1 MPSQTLPAR
10 PRPADA
16 RAATGQ
22 AGEGRTASRPRDIPA
37 RGWWSILKRSVV
49 EANEDRIM
57 TEAAGVTFYAL
68 LSVFPALTALV
79 SLFGLFADPAM
90 VGQQLQQAAG
100 FIPSG
105 GMQII
110 DEQLRRLASGEPGS
124 LGFSAVVG
132 LGVALWSANQGTKAM
147 FDALNVVYEEEEK
160 RGFIRRTLISLAFTF
175 GALVFTMLAMGAVV
189 VLPVVLAFAGL
200 ESSTEW
206 LLRLARWPLL
216 ILFIT
221 ALLATLYRFGP
232 SREKARWRWV
242 SWGGVFAALA
252 WAALSAGFSFYVGNF
267 GNYDA
272 TYGSLGAVIGF
283 MTWIWLSAMVV
294 LFGAELNAEME
305 HQTARDTTTGPER
318 RMGHRGATMADTV
331 AVEGAE
337 GRARAEGVAARAA
350 ARESGRPAAAAP
362 GTAPASDPH
371 AADPLAPDTLA
382 PGTPPGLAPR

>member
-10 PRPADA
+10 QAA
-16 RAATGQ
+16 RAPGSAQGH
-22 AGEGRTASRPRDIPA
+22 TAARPRDIPA
-37 RGWWSILKRSVV
+37 RGWWSILKRAAI

-90 VGQQLQQAAG
+90 VGQQLQQAEG
-100 FIPSG
+100 FIPAG

-147 FDALNVVYEEEEK
+147 FDALNIVYEEEEK
-160 RGFIRRTLISLAFTF
+160 RGFLRRTLITLAFTL

-305 HQTARDTTTGPER
+305 HQTARDTTTGPEQ
-318 RMGHRGATMADTV
+318 RMGQRGATMADSV
-331 AVEGAE
+331 AADGPGGRDRAAGA
-337 GRARAEGVAARAA
+337 AARAA
-350 ARESGRPAAAAP
+350 VMEGSRPAGGAAGTAAA
-362 GTAPASDPH
+362 SDLH

-382 PGTPPGLAPR
+382 PGTPPGIAPR